1 ALWFG
6 VMIFW
11 LLRIQLRP
19 GPVSPEMAS
28 ALPSFRDRLVL
39 NAGFIGAITPALS
52 MAGGVCQAVALALG
66 VVPYLDVLFRPNP
79 VTVAAT
85 TMASAAGTPEL
96 APYAAVA
103 VLAQGKAY
111 APPIPLDQQ
120 PYASFLI

>member
-1 ALWFG
+1 
-6 VMIFW
+6 FW

-79 VTVAAT
+79 VPVAAT
-85 TMASAAGTPEL
+85 TLASAAATRWRGL
-96 APYAAVA
+96 RAVA
-103 VLAQGKAY
+103 GSRALWRDPARCGGVSRPRHRG
-111 APPIPLDQQ
+111 
-120 PYASFLI
+120 